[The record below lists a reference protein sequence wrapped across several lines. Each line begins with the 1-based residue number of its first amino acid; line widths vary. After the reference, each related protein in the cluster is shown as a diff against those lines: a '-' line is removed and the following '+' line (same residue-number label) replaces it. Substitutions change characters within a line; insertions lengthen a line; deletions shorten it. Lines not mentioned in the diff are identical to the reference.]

1 MIIKNNLEQIL
12 RTIPK
17 GCTLIAVSKTH
28 PAETV
33 LQAYEAGQR
42 IFGENKVQEL
52 VAKYEALPKDI
63 EWHLIGHLQ
72 SNKVKYVAPFVHLI
86 HSIDSLKLLQEVDRQ
101 GSKNGRIIPCLLQV
115 HIAQEETK
123 FGFSSEEIEALL
135 KSPELA
141 NLKSIQLVGLM
152 GMASFTE
159 NNQQVR
165 NEFKSL
171 KTLFEKLK
179 RQTLPANVRMTEL
192 SMGMSGD
199 YLTAIEEGST
209 MVRVGSAIFGNRNY
223 TTP

>member
-123 FGFSSEEIEALL
+123 FGFSPEEIEALL

-159 NNQQVR
+159 NHQQVR